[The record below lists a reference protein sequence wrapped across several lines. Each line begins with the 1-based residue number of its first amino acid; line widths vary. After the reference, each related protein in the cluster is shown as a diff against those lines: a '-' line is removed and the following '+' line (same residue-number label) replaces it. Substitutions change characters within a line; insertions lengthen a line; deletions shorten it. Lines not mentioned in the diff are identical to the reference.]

1 MEISPPSNLLGNSP
15 SSSLSG
21 FGLQRFTLSSVSR
34 LQTERRASLFW
45 LEGRAKEH
53 ALKAYD
59 SLDKHTPRRH
69 PKLIIGYRL
78 ASRVLSVCRVV
89 VLRDRFATDGRSCR
103 PLRGGSRRGA
113 MRSDAFP
120 FLTVS
125 IIPKATAFRERLWAS
140 VVAGFP
146 FLCALCVLLDH
157 RSLGEGGCGETIEKG
172 SPKGSGMC
180 KICTYHCH
188 ARY

>member
-103 PLRGGSRRGA
+103 PLCGGSRREA

-120 FLTVS
+120 FLTVN
-125 IIPKATAFRERLWAS
+125 IIPKIKELGRLGRGVFPRGGGSTLTKCLTTPPDGFKAQANPAYGHWWCRPAS
-140 VVAGFP
+140 YP
-146 FLCALCVLLDH
+146 Q
-157 RSLGEGGCGETIEKG
+157 S
-172 SPKGSGMC
+172 
-180 KICTYHCH
+180 
-188 ARY
+188 

>member
-1 MEISPPSNLLGNSP
+1 MN
-15 SSSLSG
+15 
-21 FGLQRFTLSSVSR
+21 RYH
-34 LQTERRASLFW
+34 LQTERRTSLFW

-103 PLRGGSRRGA
+103 PLRGGSRRRA

-140 VVAGFP
+140 VVAGGAP
-146 FLCALCVLLDH
+146 RFLCARARHISIVAIPHIRFHMCRQLRFALTRDHEHSARCQTTLRVLGAVS
-157 RSLGEGGCGETIEKG
+157 RRNG
-172 SPKGSGMC
+172 S
-180 KICTYHCH
+180 
-188 ARY
+188 